1 MKFLKWFVIGSVTLL
16 ILVIVLVALSGGDS
30 EPPVTTKAIEPPSSP
45 ISTIP
50 PSSTATPSPTP
61 TTPPPT
67 SRPAPTVSANFDGN
81 GDSVLGPFELVDG
94 IAILTASHS
103 GTKNFIVQL
112 IGAKGGED
120 YSINAIGAYN
130 GSRGHSI
137 PGRIG
142 RLQADEYRLNVTAD
156 GAWRIG
162 VSQEFPSTGETPPIQ
177 LRGQGDEVLKWFTLD
192 KGTYLIKSTHSGSK
206 NFIVALMN
214 VNGSSD
220 KFIINEIGDYTG
232 EQLVKVEQDN
242 LGLSLSPGTY
252 AFVVQ
257 ADGEW
262 AITVEQ

>member
-1 MKFLKWFVIGSVTLL
+1 LT
-16 ILVIVLVALSGGDS
+16 AL
-30 EPPVTTKAIEPPSSP
+30 
-45 ISTIP
+45 
-50 PSSTATPSPTP
+50 
-61 TTPPPT
+61 
-67 SRPAPTVSANFDGN
+67 APTVTPTSVNFEGT
-81 GDSVLGPFELVDG
+81 GDKVLGPFGLVEG

-137 PGRIG
+137 PGRMG

-156 GAWRIG
+156 GAWRID

-177 LRGQGDEVLKWFTLD
+177 LQGQGDEVLKWFTLD
-192 KGTYLIKSTHSGSK
+192 KGTYLIKSTHTGSK

-214 VNGSSD
+214 VNGLSD

-232 EQLVKVEQDN
+232 EQLVKVDQGN
-242 LGLSLSPGTY
+242 LGLRLSPGIY
-252 AFVVQ
+252 AIVVR

-262 AITVEQ
+262 TIAVKQ